1 MKRPKVLT
9 AAFVKTVTQPG
20 RYGDGRGSCGL
31 YLRVWTMTN
40 GRTGKN
46 WGQRLR
52 VRGQITNLGLG
63 SYPTVSLA
71 LARGKAIKNAQAV
84 EEGIDPRMPV
94 ASVPSFAEA
103 VDAVIASRAEGW
115 KNPKTAKRWR
125 AILETYAMPSLGRRL
140 VNEITTGD
148 VMHVLSP
155 IWLSKPETGRQVREH
170 LSVVMEWA
178 IGQGFRADNPA
189 SRAIAK
195 SLPKQNQRVTHF
207 KALPFSGLGE
217 AIRQVRGTTAWLGT
231 KLCFE
236 FLSLTASRS
245 AEARLARWDEF
256 DLDSLTWTIPASK
269 MKNGLEHRVP
279 LTPAAMDVL
288 ERAQELRDDS
298 GLVFPSAH
306 GKPMSDSTLSKLLR
320 ENGIETTPHGVRAAF
335 RTWAAECS
343 DVPREIAEFA
353 LAHVEGSAAEL
364 AYRRT
369 DYFERRRRLMEA
381 WADYITGDMLS

>member
-1 MKRPKVLT
+1 MQRPKTLT
-9 AAFVKTVTQPG
+9 AAFVRTVNQPG

-40 GRTGKN
+40 GRTGRA
-46 WGQRLR
+46 WGQRIR
-52 VRGQITNLGLG
+52 IRGQLTNLGLG

-71 LARGKAIKNAQAV
+71 LARGKAFKNAQAV
-84 EEGIDPRMPV
+84 EEGIDPRTPV
-94 ASVPSFAEA
+94 ATMPTFAEA
-103 VDAVIASRAEGW
+103 VGAVITSRSEGW

-125 AILETYAMPSLGRRL
+125 AVLETYAMPALGNRP
-140 VNEITTGD
+140 VSEVATGD
-148 VMHVLSP
+148 VMHVLAP

-178 IGQGFRADNPA
+178 IGQGHRADNPA
-189 SRAIAK
+189 GKAILK

-207 KALPFSGLGE
+207 KALPFSRLGE
-217 AIRQVRGTTAWLGT
+217 AIGQVRGTTAWLGT

-236 FLSLTASRS
+236 FMALTATRS
-245 AEARLARWDEF
+245 GEARLALWDEF
-256 DLDSLTWTIPASK
+256 DLGALTWTIPALR

-279 LTPAAMDVL
+279 LTPAVVDVL
-288 ERAQELRDDS
+288 SKAQELRGES
-298 GLVFPSAH
+298 GLVFPSVQ

-320 ENGIETTPHGVRAAF
+320 ENNIPTTPHGVRSAF
-335 RTWAAECS
+335 RDWAAECS
-343 DVPREIAEFA
+343 EVPREIAEFA

-369 DYFERRRRLMEA
+369 DYFERRRALMQD
-381 WADYITGDMLS
+381 WADYLAQT

>member
-1 MKRPKVLT
+1 MERGKTLT
-9 AAFVKTVTQPG
+9 AAFVKTVSKPG

-40 GRTGKN
+40 GRTGKT

-52 VRGQITNLGLG
+52 IRGQITNLGLG
-63 SYPTVSLA
+63 SYPKISLA
-71 LARGKAIKNAQAV
+71 LARGKAIKKAQAV

-94 ASVPSFAEA
+94 ATTPTLAEA
-103 VDAVIASRAEGW
+103 VDAVIAWRSEGW

-125 AILETYAMPSLGRRL
+125 AVLETYAMPALGRRL
-140 VNEITTGD
+140 ISEVVTGD
-148 VMHVLSP
+148 IMHVLSP

-178 IGQGFRADNPA
+178 VGQGFRADNPA
-189 SRAIAK
+189 SRAITK
-195 SLPKQNQRVTHF
+195 SLPKQNQRVTHL

-217 AIRQVRGTTAWLGT
+217 AIKEVRGTTAWLGT

-236 FLSLTASRS
+236 LLTLTATRS
-245 AEARLARWDEF
+245 GEARMARWDEF
-256 DLDSLTWTIPASK
+256 DLEMRTWTIPASR

-279 LTPAAMDVL
+279 LTTAMVDVL
-288 ERAQELRDDS
+288 AKAEELRNGS
-298 GLVFPSAH
+298 GLVFPSVQ

-320 ENGIETTPHGVRAAF
+320 ENNIRTTPHGVRSAF
-335 RTWAAECS
+335 RDWAAECS

-353 LAHVEGSAAEL
+353 LAHVEGSGAEL

-369 DYFERRRRLMEA
+369 DYFERRCGLMQS
-381 WADYITGDMLS
+381 WADYLTGS

>member
-1 MKRPKVLT
+1 MQRGKPLT

-40 GRTGKN
+40 RRTGKN

-52 VRGQITNLGLG
+52 IRGQLTNLGLG

-84 EEGIDPRMPV
+84 EEGIDPRMPTTTM
-94 ASVPSFAEA
+94 PTFAEA
-103 VDAVIASRAEGW
+103 VNAVIQSRSEGW

-125 AILETYAMPSLGRRL
+125 AVLETYAMPALGQRL
-140 VNEITTGD
+140 ISEVATGD
-148 VMHVLSP
+148 VIHVLTP

-178 IGQGFRADNPA
+178 IGQGFRVDNPA
-189 SRAIAK
+189 ATAVTK
-195 SLPKQNQRVTHF
+195 ALPKQNQRVRHF
-207 KALPFSGLGE
+207 RALPFSEIGE
-217 AIRQVRGTTAWLGT
+217 ALKQVRGTTAWLGT

-236 FLSLTASRS
+236 FLVLTAARS
-245 AEARLARWDEF
+245 GEAREAMWNEF
-256 DLDSLTWTIPASK
+256 DLENLVWTVPASR

-279 LTPAAMDVL
+279 LTAAAVDVL
-288 ERAQELRDDS
+288 QRAQELGDAT
-298 GLVFPSAH
+298 GLAFPSER

-320 ENGIETTPHGVRAAF
+320 ENGIDTTPHGVRSAF

-353 LAHVEGSAAEL
+353 LAHVEGSTAEL

-369 DYFERRRRLMEA
+369 DYFERRRQLMGA
-381 WADYITGDMLS
+381 WASYLTSDVLS

>member
-1 MKRPKVLT
+1 
-9 AAFVKTVTQPG
+9 
-20 RYGDGRGSCGL
+20 
-31 YLRVWTMTN
+31 MTN

-52 VRGQITNLGLG
+52 IRGQLTNLGLG

-94 ASVPSFAEA
+94 ASVPTFAEA

-125 AILETYAMPSLGRRL
+125 AILETYAMPALGRRL

-207 KALPFSGLGE
+207 KALPFHGLEE

-256 DLDSLTWTIPASK
+256 DLESMTWTVPASK

>member
-1 MKRPKVLT
+1 MPRQKTLT

-40 GRTGKN
+40 GRTGRA
-46 WGQRLR
+46 WGQRIR
-52 VRGQITNLGLG
+52 IRGQLTNLGLG

-84 EEGIDPRMPV
+84 EEGIDPRTPV
-94 ASVPSFAEA
+94 ATLPTLAEA
-103 VDAVIASRAEGW
+103 VDAVIEARAEGW
-115 KNPKTAKRWR
+115 KNIKTAKRWR
-125 AILETYAMPSLGRRL
+125 AVLETYAIPTLGPRL
-140 VNEITTGD
+140 ISEVSTGD
-148 VMHVLSP
+148 VMHVLAP
-155 IWLSKPETGRQVREH
+155 IWLSKPETGRQVRER

-189 SRAIAK
+189 AKAITK

-207 KALPFSGLGE
+207 RALPFSELGE
-217 AIRQVRGTTAWLGT
+217 ATRQIRGTTAWMGT

-236 FLSLTASRS
+236 FLVLTASRS
-245 AEARLARWDEF
+245 GEARHAGWDEF
-256 DLDSLTWTIPASK
+256 DFEVRTWSIPASR

-279 LTPAAMDVL
+279 LTPAAMEVL
-288 ERAQELRDDS
+288 AKAQKLQDDS
-298 GLVFPSAH
+298 GLVFPSVR

-320 ENGIETTPHGVRAAF
+320 ENNIPTTPHGIRSAF
-335 RTWAAECS
+335 RDWAAECS
-343 DVPREIAEFA
+343 DMPREIAEFA

-369 DYFERRRRLMEA
+369 DYFERRRRLMQE
-381 WADYITGDMLS
+381 WADYLAQT

>member
-1 MKRPKVLT
+1 
-9 AAFVKTVTQPG
+9 
-20 RYGDGRGSCGL
+20 
-31 YLRVWTMTN
+31 MTN
-40 GRTGKN
+40 GRTGKA

-52 VRGQITNLGLG
+52 IRGQLTNLGLG

-84 EEGIDPRMPV
+84 EEGIDPRMP
-94 ASVPSFAEA
+94 AATMPTFAEA

-125 AILETYAMPSLGRRL
+125 ATLETYAMPALGRRL
-140 VNEITTGD
+140 ISEVTTAD
-148 VMHVLSP
+148 VMSALSP

-178 IGQGFRADNPA
+178 IGQGHRPDNPA
-189 SRAIAK
+189 GKAITK
-195 SLPKQNQRVTHF
+195 PLPKQTKRVEHF
-207 KALPFSGLGE
+207 KALPFSELGE
-217 AIRQVRGTTAWLGT
+217 AIGQVRETDAWLGT

-236 FLSLTASRS
+236 LLALTAARSGEARS
-245 AEARLARWDEF
+245 AKWDEF
-256 DLDSLTWTIPASK
+256 DLEAATWTIPASR

-279 LTPAAMDVL
+279 LTSAVVDVL
-288 ERAQELRDDS
+288 DRARVLTDGS
-298 GLVFPSAH
+298 GLVFPSER
-306 GKPMSDSTLSKLLR
+306 GKAMSDSTVSKLLR
-320 ENGIETTPHGVRAAF
+320 ENGIETTPHGARSAF
-335 RTWAAECS
+335 RDWAAECS

-369 DYFERRRRLMEA
+369 DYFARRRKLMQD
-381 WADYITGDMLS
+381 WTDYLT